1 MNLVIIIIDRIV
13 NIFTILIFIYTLL
26 GYFMRPYHPVRQTIG
41 RFFEP
46 MLNPIRKVVPP
57 IGGLDFS
64 PLILILLIQVV
75 GWILTGLLR
84 SLI

>member
-13 NIFTILIFIYTLL
+13 DILSILIFIYTLL
-26 GYFMRPYHPVRQTIG
+26 GYFLRPYHPVHQAISRL
-41 RFFEP
+41 FEP
-46 MLNPIRKVVPP
+46 LLNPIRKVVPP

-75 GWILTGLLR
+75 GWILSVILR
-84 SLI
+84 NLI